1 MKYDL
6 HIHSK
11 YSSDG
16 VLEPEEIINAAK
28 KKGLDGIAVTDHNTI
43 KGGLETKRF
52 ETKDFEVIIGSEIM
66 TERGEITGLFL
77 SQEITSKDVQGVFS
91 EIKGQ
96 GGIVVI
102 PHPFDGLRRSA
113 FHPTEEDVKF
123 IDAVEGFNSRCVFQ
137 KYNNKAVAF
146 ALQYNLPI
154 AGGSDAHFANE
165 VGIAGVIVMT
175 SDIKGAILN
184 NALDIFG
191 KRSSLLNHA
200 RTKLL
205 KTRMKVWHR
214 FNA

>member
-1 MKYDL
+1 MQYDL

-102 PHPFDGLRRSA
+102 PHPFD
-113 FHPTEEDVKF
+113 
-123 IDAVEGFNSRCVFQ
+123 
-137 KYNNKAVAF
+137 
-146 ALQYNLPI
+146 
-154 AGGSDAHFANE
+154 
-165 VGIAGVIVMT
+165 
-175 SDIKGAILN
+175 
-184 NALDIFG
+184 
-191 KRSSLLNHA
+191 
-200 RTKLL
+200 
-205 KTRMKVWHR
+205 
-214 FNA
+214 

>member
-43 KGGLETKRF
+43 KGGLETKRY